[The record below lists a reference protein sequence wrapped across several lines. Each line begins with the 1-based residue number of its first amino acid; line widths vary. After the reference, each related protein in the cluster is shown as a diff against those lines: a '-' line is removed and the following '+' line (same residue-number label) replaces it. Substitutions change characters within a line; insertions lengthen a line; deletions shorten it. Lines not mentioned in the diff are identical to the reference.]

1 MIYCSNFYKGNGVIH
16 ILFPKPKSFASK
28 ETRDVSKWTINIP
41 ANTGSNGVTNLLTF
55 KCVLLIFSLERE
67 NNILEF

>member
-28 ETRDVSKWTINIP
+28 ETKDVSKWTINIP

-55 KCVLLIFSLERE
+55 Y
-67 NNILEF
+67 